1 MKFVIR
7 EIKEN
12 GREIFNSMAE
22 HPVQSW
28 EWGEFRK
35 KTGNKVVRLGLF
47 KGKQFIEGYQ
57 LTVHLIPHTNFK
69 LGVFLK
75 GPKPTAQMLSTLKE
89 FAKNEGLIFIRMEP
103 NVVKRLSAQAGK
115 TENTKHIEDLLKGS
129 GAKPGRTFFT
139 PGTFLIDLTKPED
152 GLLAAMHPKTR
163 YNIRV
168 AQKHGVEIIEDNSKK
183 SFEAYLDLM
192 HETTKRQGFYAHT
205 EKYHRLMW
213 ETLKIPNSP
222 PAPRL
227 RQAGKFQI
235 PNSQK
240 LTTRLLLAKYKKEI
254 IAAWILFVWKDT
266 LYYPYGASTD
276 KYKNVMANYAMMWE
290 AIKFGKKLGLKKFD
304 LWGREEGKGFT
315 RFKEGFSPQVV
326 EFLGTWD
333 LVINPVLYTLY
344 RIAEEI
350 RWKILKLPLP
360 FPKPKFR

>member
-1 MKFVIR
+1 MKFITR
-7 EIKEN
+7 EVKEN
-12 GREIFNSMAE
+12 EREIFNKAVG

-57 LTVHLIPHTNFK
+57 LTVHRIPYTTFK

-75 GPKPTAQMLSTLKE
+75 GPKPTAQMLSVLRE
-89 FAKNEGLIFIRMEP
+89 FAKNENLIFIRMEP
-103 NVVKRLSAQAGK
+103 NVPKM
-115 TENTKHIEDLLKGS
+115 ENILRQQ
-129 GAKPGRTFFT
+129 GARPGRPFFT
-139 PGTFLIDLTKPED
+139 KSTFLIDLTKPEEE
-152 GLLAAMHPKTR
+152 LLKAMHPKTR

-168 AQKHGVEIIEDNSKK
+168 AQKHRVEIVEDNSKK
-183 SFEAYLDLM
+183 AFEAYLDLT
-192 HETTKRQGFYAHT
+192 HETIKRQGFYAHT
-205 EKYHRLMW
+205 EKYHKLMW
-213 ETLKIPNSP
+213 ETLYPKNM
-222 PAPRL
+222 A
-227 RQAGKFQI
+227 
-235 PNSQK
+235 
-240 LTTRLLLAKYKKEI
+240 RLLVAKYKGET
-254 IAAWILFVWKDT
+254 IAAWILFIFKDI

-276 KYKNVMANYAMMWE
+276 RYKNTMANYAMMWE
-290 AIKFGKKLGLKKFD
+290 AIKFGKKLGLGKFD

-333 LVINPVLYTLY
+333 LVINPVLYNLY
-344 RIAEEI
+344 RVTEEI